1 MIWIL
6 KFVHLLKKALSIFFN
21 VYEERYPLYEKVA
34 HIKIGNEGS
43 ITDAVQEI
51 IEALPNT
58 EK

>member
-1 MIWIL
+1 MSESKKETKYCIVL
-6 KFVHLLKKALSIFFN
+6 KQAKIRDGN
-21 VYEERYPLYEKVA
+21 VA

>member
-1 MIWIL
+1 M
-6 KFVHLLKKALSIFFN
+6 F
-21 VYEERYPLYEKVA
+21 YEERYPLYESVA

>member
-1 MIWIL
+1 M
-6 KFVHLLKKALSIFFN
+6 KDDT
-21 VYEERYPLYEKVA
+21 LYMKKVA

>member
-1 MIWIL
+1 MYT
-6 KFVHLLKKALSIFFN
+6 KNDTHYTKKWRIS
-21 VYEERYPLYEKVA
+21 
-34 HIKIGNEGS
+34 KIGNEGS

>member
-1 MIWIL
+1 MKNDIL
-6 KFVHLLKKALSIFFN
+6 YI
-21 VYEERYPLYEKVA
+21 EEVA